1 MTRTVVGWGTLAAS
15 VFGAPVEWL
24 KNALLFHPRV
34 GIEITPAAYGL
45 DYEDVRFGEGSLV
58 HGWYVPGPGDLLFV
72 WFHGNAGNI
81 QDRLAH
87 VHLMREH
94 VGGSHVLFDYQGY
107 GWSRGR
113 PSIPGILSDGR
124 AVLDKVHERGWA
136 CEKRLVF
143 HGESLGAAVA
153 IALAA
158 ERRTARK
165 SRGEDPSLRGPDRL
179 ILEAPFSSLHAMAR
193 RVLPPLA
200 FLVKGE
206 LDSARLVAELD
217 VPKLILHGT
226 RDQTVPFAQGRA
238 LYEAA
243 ATPKR
248 FYPIPAGGHVG
259 LYEVAGHTYFET
271 IADFVADP
279 RPDDTVSR

>member
-1 MTRTVVGWGTLAAS
+1 MTHTILGWGTLAAS
-15 VFGAPVEWL
+15 VFGVPVEWL

-87 VHLMREH
+87 VRLMREH

-124 AVLDKVHERGWA
+124 AVLDMVHERGWA

-158 ERRTARK
+158 ERRAARK
-165 SRGEDPSLRGPDRL
+165 SRGGDPYLRGPDRL

-238 LYEAA
+238 LYEVAA
-243 ATPKR
+243 APKR
-248 FYPIPAGGHVG
+248 FYPIPAGGHVD
-259 LYEVAGHTYFET
+259 LYEVAGHAYFET

-279 RPDDTVSR
+279 RPDGAASR

>member
-15 VFGAPVEWL
+15 VFGAPVEWF

-34 GIEITPAAYGL
+34 GIEVTPAAYGL
-45 DYEDVRFGEGSLV
+45 DYEDVRFGAGSLV

-87 VHLMREH
+87 VRLMREH

-136 CEKRLVF
+136 REKRLVF

-153 IALAA
+153 VALAA
-158 ERRTARK
+158 ERRAARK
-165 SRGEDPSLRGPDRL
+165 SRGEDSSLRGPDRL

-243 ATPKR
+243 AAPKR

-259 LYEVAGHTYFET
+259 LYEVAGHAYFET

-279 RPDDTVSR
+279 RPDGTASR

>member
-1 MTRTVVGWGTLAAS
+1 MTHTIVGWSTLAAS

-34 GIEITPAAYGL
+34 GIEVTPAAYGL
-45 DYEDVRFGEGSLV
+45 AYEDVRFGEGSLV
-58 HGWYVPGPGDLLFV
+58 HGWYVRGPGDLLFV

-81 QDRLAH
+81 QDRLEH
-87 VHLMREH
+87 VGLMREH
-94 VGGSHVLFDYQGY
+94 VGGSHVVFDYQGY

-124 AVLDKVHERGWA
+124 AVLDTVYERGWA
-136 CEKRLVF
+136 REKRMVF

-153 IALAA
+153 VALAA
-158 ERRTARK
+158 EMQATRK
-165 SRGEDPSLRGPDRL
+165 GTRQDSDPRAPDRL
-179 ILEAPFSSLHAMAR
+179 ILEAPFYSLHAMAR

-206 LDSARLVAELD
+206 LDSARFLAELD

-243 ATPKR
+243 APPKR
-248 FYPIPAGGHVG
+248 FSPVPAGGHVG
-259 LYEVAGHTYFET
+259 LYEVAGHAYFET

-279 RPDDTVSR
+279 RPDRAASR

>member
-1 MTRTVVGWGTLAAS
+1 MTHTILGWGTLAAS

-24 KNALLFHPRV
+24 KNALIFHPRV
-34 GIEITPAAYGL
+34 GIEVTPAAYGL
-45 DYEDVRFGEGSLV
+45 DYEDVRFGDGSLV

-87 VHLMREH
+87 VGLMRKH

-124 AVLDKVHERGWA
+124 AVLDKVHERGWTY
-136 CEKRLVF
+136 EKRLVF

-158 ERRTARK
+158 ERRAARK
-165 SRGEDPSLRGPDRL
+165 SRPEDSSLQGPDRL

-243 ATPKR
+243 AAPKR
-248 FYPIPAGGHVG
+248 FSPIPAGGHVG
-259 LYEVAGHTYFET
+259 LYEVAGHAYFET

-279 RPDDTVSR
+279 RPDGAASR